1 MLLQKFLNKLKIF
14 LEMIKFEHSIF
25 ALPFAYLGLI
35 LAEDGMPRLSVLGGV
50 TLAMVSCRTMGMA
63 LNRLI
68 DAKIDSCNPR
78 TRGRAIPAGLLK
90 TSFVWAVTAVSFII
104 FELTSR
110 SLGPLCL
117 KLSPVPV
124 LLSFLYPFAKRFTW
138 FSHGLLGMI
147 LAIAPYGAWIAS
159 RGDFSWIPGLISLGI
174 LFWVAGFDMI
184 YALQDLDFDKSQGL
198 YSFPARFG
206 EPCTLWVTRFFHVLT
221 VLAWFAAG
229 ELAGLGWLY
238 RAGMAVTAFF
248 LIREHW
254 LIRFYKL
261 QKIQE
266 SFFNMNAM
274 VSLTVFLV
282 TAADIALKRFHS

>member
-1 MLLQKFLNKLKIF
+1 MKTIFNKIHIF

-35 LAEDGMPRLSVLGGV
+35 LAEDGMPRVSILGGV

-68 DAKIDSCNPR
+68 DAKIDSCNSR
-78 TRGRAIPAGLLK
+78 TSGRAIPAGLLK
-90 TSFVWAVTAVSFII
+90 KSFVWAVTAVSFII
-104 FELTSR
+104 FELTSK
-110 SLGPLCL
+110 SLGPLCF

-124 LLSFLYPFAKRFTW
+124 FLSLLYPFAKRFTW
-138 FSHGLLGMI
+138 FSHILLGMI

-159 RGDFSWIPGLISLGI
+159 RGDFSWVPGLISLGI

-184 YALQDLDFDKSQGL
+184 YALQDLDFDRTYGL

-206 EPCTLWVTRFFHVLT
+206 EPATLWVTRFFHVLT

-229 ELAGLGWLY
+229 QFAGLGWLY
-238 RAGMAVTAFF
+238 KAGMAVVVFF
-248 LIREHW
+248 LMREHW
-254 LIRFYKL
+254 LIKSFKL

-266 SFFNMNAM
+266 SFFNMNAI

-282 TAADIALKRFHS
+282 TAADIALKRIHS

>member
-1 MLLQKFLNKLKIF
+1 MISQFWNKLRVF

-35 LAEDGMPRLSVLGGV
+35 LAEQGVPRASVFGGV

-68 DAKIDSCNPR
+68 DAEIDARNPR
-78 TRGRAIPAGLLK
+78 TQGRAIPAGLLK
-90 TSFVWAVTAVSFII
+90 KPFVWAVTAVSFLI
-104 FELTSR
+104 FELTCNA
-110 SLGPLCL
+110 LGPLCL

-124 LLSFLYPFAKRFTW
+124 LLSLLYPFAKRFTW

-147 LAIAPYGAWIAS
+147 LGIAPYGAWIAS
-159 RGDFSWIPGLISLGI
+159 RGDFSWVPGLISLGV

-206 EPCTLWVTRFFHVLT
+206 EPATLWVTCFLHILT
-221 VLAWFAAG
+221 VLSWSAAG
-229 ELAGLGWLY
+229 ELAGLGWFY
-238 RAGMAVTAFF
+238 KAGMAVTAFF
-248 LIREHW
+248 LVREHW
-254 LIRFYKL
+254 LIRSHKL
-261 QKIQE
+261 LKIQE
-266 SFFNMNAM
+266 AFFNMNAI
-274 VSLTVFLV
+274 VSLTVFIV
-282 TAADIALKRFHS
+282 TAADIALKGMHS

>member
-1 MLLQKFLNKLKIF
+1 MRNFLAKLRIF

-35 LAEDGMPRLSVLGGV
+35 LAEEGMPRASLFWGV

-68 DAKIDSCNPR
+68 DAEIDARNPR
-78 TRGRAIPAGLLK
+78 TAGRAIPAGLLK
-90 TSFVWAVTAVSFII
+90 KTFVWAVTAVSFII
-104 FELTSR
+104 FELTCKA
-110 SLGPLCL
+110 LGPLCL

-124 LLSFLYPFAKRFTW
+124 LLSVLYPFAKRFTW
-138 FSHGLLGMI
+138 FSHGILGMI
-147 LAIAPYGAWIAS
+147 LAIAPYGAWVAG
-159 RGDFSWIPGLISLGI
+159 RGEFSWVPALISLGI

-206 EPCTLWVTRFFHVLT
+206 EPATLWVTRVLHFLT
-221 VLAWFAAG
+221 VLSWSAAG
-229 ELAGLGWLY
+229 ELAGLGWFY
-238 RAGMAVTAFF
+238 KTGMIVTAFF

-254 LIRFYKL
+254 LVRSFKL
-261 QKIQE
+261 LKIQE
-266 SFFNMNAM
+266 AFFNMNAV
-274 VSLTVFLV
+274 VSLTVFIV
-282 TAADIALKRFHS
+282 TAVDIALKGMRS